1 MILRTFDFIS
11 RLVWYSVVVL
21 SVLLALYV
29 SLGRYYVP
37 LIGDYRPQIVR
48 QFSEMSGLQFN
59 IDDLRGEWSGFS
71 PAIHIDNFSILSSGE
86 NSESLNIPELKV
98 SLDVVASVKY
108 QALHFKSLQLNAA
121 ELIFQQNENGRWHL
135 EGLPLKESKKK
146 TSGSPASTDTLVD
159 LLLNIS
165 TLEIINTHLKFNF
178 FDGRIAELTAL
189 DIKLLNDGDFRRLVI
204 SSEAGEDKSVLLAVM
219 EGYGDPRDFDAF
231 TAKAYLKLNDLDL
244 AAFAHLANLNFD
256 LHRLSL
262 DGEFWLDWQNSALS
276 AQGEISSPEINFRRK
291 DGKPIWKTKDFSGKF
306 LVEKNSAGQWQAWI
320 PGLQS
325 AEQVALSATYIKTAK
340 TAEGEVLQLQSE
352 GLSVAPLIKTLLAG
366 DLLNE
371 KLRETLT
378 TLNPAGNL
386 RDVSLTLPL
395 SDTPKE
401 MFQLRAELVNVS
413 ASAWKGAPGAKT
425 VNGYLQTGI
434 LQGFVDLDSSTLSLD
449 FPYLYDNWLEFDGA
463 QGTVSWR
470 IDKQSIIVESE
481 LIKLKAKGDDGFARG
496 QFFLDLPRKP
506 DDYLPHMSLLI
517 GLRDSHARYRQR
529 YIPTLL
535 SADLLQWLEESIDDG
550 ELPEVG
556 FIYHGAIKK
565 SEDKPSVQL
574 FADVKKVWLDYHKD
588 WPPVDNADALV
599 LIDNEY
605 TDIQLSRARLYSSDV
620 NDVFIHLEPHASGG
634 LQLDIKGSVSGKLAD
649 GLRVIKESPIHDK
662 LGDFIDGWQAA
673 GSMSAKLDLSIPLG
687 ADLSREAEI
696 FVDVDLHNGT
706 LALTEENLRFENIS
720 GPVVY
725 DYKRGI
731 RSKGL
736 QLDFW
741 QKTARLSI
749 SSEAKVSKKTGEKS
763 WRTELNLQGVARVE
777 PLRNWAKQPALD
789 FFSGEAAFNAQLVV
803 DPDEDNFIS
812 VASDLKGVTI
822 DLPAPYRKEAVATL
836 NTTYRLPLEGER
848 RLMSLYL
855 GDQLQVQ
862 FMNDQERMLG
872 GNISIGSN
880 IVPLDI
886 VSLGADPLETTPFD
900 HRGVLSVTG
909 NVSTFNFSQ
918 WLPVLHRY
926 LQVQENWQDS
936 AEGENEELPLVVRGV
951 NIDTFQMF
959 DREIKQLRVDM
970 KYQYDYWRIH
980 LDSVTLRGDVDVFDI
995 DRPYRITLD
1004 YLHLDDLL
1012 NLDDTGATP
1021 ELVDVLVENLTDE
1034 VSEGAAGEEKIIA
1047 AEKKPPVTT
1056 ELLQKQV
1063 RTTTE
1068 RVTAAEEAALFH
1080 PRDIAAADFS
1090 VKKLYRQQEDYGRWS
1105 FRLRSL
1111 PDGLRI
1117 EKLLADSKSLHIDGE
1132 QTGSGAIL
1140 EWRQPDSGE
1149 NNSHFQG
1156 YISAKNIGDTL
1167 EDWGYE
1173 KMMVSESAI
1182 FIIDGGWPG
1191 DPSEIAVE
1199 TVSGEMKMLIKKG
1212 DFINAPSSASNAL
1225 KVVGFMNLDKII
1237 RRLQL
1242 DFSDLAAEGLSFDQ
1256 IKGDVKAKSGILKTD
1271 KTLTVK
1277 GSSSEIRIAGR
1288 VDFIEKTIDGQ
1299 MVVILPLG
1307 SNLPWIAAALAGGLP
1322 AAASVYVASKV
1333 LKKQVD
1339 VLSSAVYNISGG
1351 WDNPEIRFEKLFDS
1365 TPEANDIVRDGAVDN
1380 LEGTESA
1387 VKPRK
1392 NHDALDGLGNV
1403 DSLDNS
1409 QGPAPGE
1416 NTAAVKGDEYREV
1429 DTSRRHST
1437 GQ

>member
-1 MILRTFDFIS
+1 MIFRTFDFVS

-29 SLGRYYVP
+29 SLGRYYIP

-48 QFSEMSGLQFN
+48 QLSEMSGLQFN
-59 IDDLRGEWSGFS
+59 IDGLRGEWSGFS
-71 PAIHIDNFSILSSGE
+71 PAIHIDNFSILGDDE

-121 ELIFQQNENGRWHL
+121 ELIFQQNENGSWRL
-135 EGLPLKESKKK
+135 EGLPLNESKKK
-146 TSGSPASTDTLVD
+146 TSGSPASTDTLLD
-159 LLLNIS
+159 LFLNIA

-178 FDGRIAELTAL
+178 FDGRIAELTTL

-204 SSEAGEDKSVLLAVM
+204 SSEAGEEKSVLLAVM
-219 EGYGDPRDFDAF
+219 EGYGDPRDFDDF

-256 LHRLSL
+256 LHRLNL
-262 DGEFWLDWQNSALS
+262 NGEFWLDWKNSELS

-291 DGKPIWKTKDFSGKF
+291 DGKSIWRTKDFFGKF

-325 AEQVALSATYIKTAK
+325 AEQVALSTTYIKTEK

-352 GLSVAPLIKTLLAG
+352 GLSVAPLIRTLLAG

-371 KLRETLT
+371 KLRETLA

-434 LQGFVDLDSSTLSLD
+434 LQGFVDLDSATLSLD
-449 FPYLYDNWLEFDGA
+449 FPYIYDNWLEFDGA

-470 IDKQSIIVESE
+470 IDKESIIVESE

-496 QFFLDLPRKP
+496 QFFLDLPRTS
-506 DDYLPHMSLLI
+506 DDYPPHMSLLI

-529 YIPTLL
+529 YIPSLL

-550 ELPEVG
+550 VLPEVG

-565 SEDKPSVQL
+565 SADKPSVQL
-574 FADVKKVWLDYHKD
+574 FADVKKARLDYHKD

-605 TDIQLSRARLYSSDV
+605 TDIQLSRARLYRSDV

-634 LQLDIKGSVSGKLAD
+634 LQLDIKGNVSGKLAD
-649 GLRVIKESPIHDK
+649 GLRVIKESPVHDS
-662 LGDFIDGWQAA
+662 LGDFIDGWQAK
-673 GSMSAKLDLSIPLG
+673 GSMGARLDLSIPLG

-696 FVDVDLHNGT
+696 FVDVDLHDGT
-706 LALTEENLRFENIS
+706 LVLTEENLRFENIN

-736 QLDFW
+736 QLAFW
-741 QKTARLSI
+741 KKPARLSI

-763 WRTELNLQGVARVE
+763 WHTELDMQGIARVD
-777 PLRNWAKQPALD
+777 PLRDWAKQPALN

-803 DPDEDNFIS
+803 DPNQENFIR

-822 DLPAPYRKEAVATL
+822 DLPAPYRKEAAATL

-848 RLMSLYL
+848 RLMSLSL

-872 GNISIGSN
+872 GNISIGSS

-886 VSLGADPLETTPFD
+886 APPGADPLDSVAFD
-900 HRGVLSVTG
+900 YQGVLSVTG
-909 NVSTFNFSQ
+909 SFSTFDFSQ
-918 WLPVLHRY
+918 WLPVFHRY
-926 LQVQENWQDS
+926 LRVQKSWQESTELENT
-936 AEGENEELPLVVRGV
+936 ELENEGLPLVVRGV
-951 NIDTFQMF
+951 NIDTFQVF
-959 DREIKQLRVDM
+959 DREIKQLSVDM
-970 KYQYDYWRIH
+970 NYQYDYWRVY
-980 LDSVTLRGDVDVFDI
+980 LDSDTLRGNIDVFDA
-995 DRPYRITLD
+995 DRPYRISLD
-1004 YLHLDDLL
+1004 FLHLDDLL
-1012 NLDDTGATP
+1012 NLDDRQETP
-1021 ELVDVLVENLTDE
+1021 ELVDVLVEKLRDE
-1034 VSEGAAGEEKIIA
+1034 ASEGTAGEQKAIA
-1047 AEKKPPVTT
+1047 AEEKPPVAT

-1063 RTTTE
+1063 LTTTE
-1068 RVTAAEEAALFH
+1068 DVVAAEKTALFH

-1090 VKKLYRQQEDYGRWS
+1090 VNKLYRQQEDYGSWS
-1105 FRLRSL
+1105 FQLRSL
-1111 PDGLRI
+1111 PEGLRI
-1117 EKLLADSKSLHIDGE
+1117 EKLLADSKGLHLDGE
-1132 QTGSGAIL
+1132 QAGGGAIL
-1140 EWRQPDSGE
+1140 EWRQSDSGE
-1149 NNSHFQG
+1149 NSSRFQG
-1156 YISAKNIGDTL
+1156 IISAKNIGDVL

-1173 KMMVSESAI
+1173 KMMASESAV
-1182 FIIDGGWPG
+1182 FILDGGWPG
-1191 DPSEIAVE
+1191 DPSEISVE
-1199 TVSGEMKMLIKKG
+1199 TVSGKMKMSIKKG

-1256 IKGDVKAKSGILKTD
+1256 IKGDVKTTSGILKTD

-1288 VDFIEKTIDGQ
+1288 VDFIEETIDGQ

-1322 AAASVYVASKV
+1322 AAAGVYVASKV

-1339 VLSSAVYNISGG
+1339 VLSSAVYNINGG

-1365 TPEANDIVRDGAVDN
+1365 TPEVKDLVQDGAAGDF
-1380 LEGTESA
+1380 EGKE
-1387 VKPRK
+1387 KPQE
-1392 NHDALDGLGNV
+1392 NYDALDGLGSA
-1403 DSLDNS
+1403 DDFDYS
-1409 QGPAPGE
+1409 QGQGAGE
-1416 NTAAVKGDEYREV
+1416 NATVVTEDE
-1429 DTSRRHST
+1429 
-1437 GQ
+1437 